1 MPDTPLHTR
10 PDTSLDARPDTSSGT
25 SPDTSQDTAH
35 VTHVAVGLSVAL
47 LTDLER
53 LLPARSVLV
62 LDEPDT
68 IRARR
73 GRERVAGFACVAGL
87 IEAPTQDEAGAEGLA
102 ALVPRPERLRAVIP
116 ALEYGVVAAAALADA
131 WGVPGAG
138 AGAARVLRDKS
149 LLRTVAGEHGIDQPD
164 WEVIESADGIERF
177 RARYDGR
184 CVVKPAN
191 RQASLGV
198 RLLEAGM
205 DARAVWAETTSADE
219 AHQRAR
225 HALPPKYLVE
235 QRLDGPE
242 FSAEALVRDGR
253 AEFTN
258 ITAKSVQHG
267 DSPVELGHVAP
278 APLPADV
285 AERMA
290 AATRR
295 LLAATGFRTGVVHAE
310 WILHDGRP
318 HLVECAGRLPGDSI
332 DQLINLSHGC
342 DLTEDYLR
350 VLEGRAPVVSGA
362 AGRAAA
368 IRFLTAGPGVVT
380 AVDGVAESGQAPGVV
395 ESEVSVQPGDTVGA
409 VTSSW
414 DRLGHVI
421 ATGATPEEA
430 TARAVHAAELIRVTT
445 EASA

>member
-1 MPDTPLHTR
+1 MTEF
-10 PDTSLDARPDTSSGT
+10 SVDASR
-25 SPDTSQDTAH
+25 

-53 LLPARSVLV
+53 LLPERSVLV

-73 GRERVAGFACVAGL
+73 GRERVSGFACVAGL
-87 IEAPTQDEAGAEGLA
+87 VEAPTQDEAGAERLA
-102 ALVPRPERLRAVIP
+102 ALLPRPQRLRAVIP

-138 AGAARVLRDKS
+138 VTAARTLRDKS
-149 LLRTVAGEHGIDQPD
+149 LLRAAAGKHGIEQPE
-164 WEVIESADGIERF
+164 WEVVESADAVDAFRGRF
-177 RARYDGR
+177 GGR

-198 RLLEAGM
+198 RLLDSGS
-205 DARAVWAETTSADE
+205 DAQAVWAHTTSADE
-219 AHQRAR
+219 ARQRAR

-242 FSAEALVRDGR
+242 FSVEALVRDGR
-253 AEFTN
+253 AVFAN
-258 ITAKSVQHG
+258 ITAKSVLHG
-267 DSPVELGHVAP
+267 DSPVEVGHVAP

-285 AERMA
+285 AQRMVE
-290 AATRR
+290 ATGR
-295 LLAATGFRTGVVHAE
+295 LLAATGFGTGVVHAE

-318 HLVECAGRLPGDSI
+318 HLVECAGRLPGDCI
-332 DQLINLSHGC
+332 DLLVNLSHSC
-342 DLTEDYLR
+342 DLTQDYLR
-350 VLEGRAPVVSGA
+350 VLEGTAPEVAGA
-362 AGRAAA
+362 PGRAAA
-368 IRFLTAGPGVVT
+368 IRFVTAEPGVVT
-380 AVDGVAESGQAPGVV
+380 AVEGVAASGRAPGVV
-395 ESEVSVQPGDTVGA
+395 ESEVSAEPGTTVGSM
-409 VTSSW
+409 TSSW

-430 TARAVHAAELIRVTT
+430 TARAEHAAALIRVTT
-445 EASA
+445 EAAS